1 MSGESSDPFGPAK
14 DNLRDTIKWLA
25 TTMGALAAAVM
36 AGVSLSGLLE
46 VEGWQRLVALG
57 GAAAG
62 VFGISAIVVIFLG
75 LLMSRAFSLSL
86 LERSPALQRLV
97 EPMAVDIL
105 PAEYSTLK
113 DFLDF
118 RGKAL
123 TAARTHRFDTAN
135 PDYVAATVFL
145 TKTDAS
151 LGRIVSFGHFEM
163 MSQRLR
169 GSAPYLIGWGLFALA
184 GLVVFA
190 LFAGGGKSAA
200 SGPAAALPVELAPG
214 KAWADLAQAFSG
226 ACGDVAAVRA
236 EIVGVPQPGWLT
248 LKLLAPEGC
257 AGLSVA
263 VPARITASPAAPV
276 GVPAPAGH

>member
-25 TTMGALAAAVM
+25 TTMGALAAAVV

-62 VFGISAIVVIFLG
+62 VLGISAIVVIFLG

-86 LERSPALQRLV
+86 LESSPALQRLV
-97 EPMAVDIL
+97 EPVAVDIL

-123 TAARTHRFDTAN
+123 KAARTHRFDTAN
-135 PDYVAATVFL
+135 PDYVAATDFL

-169 GSAPYLIGWGLFALA
+169 GGAPYLIGWGLFALA

-190 LFAGGGKSAA
+190 LFAGGKPVP
-200 SGPAAALPVELAPG
+200 SGPSAVLPVELAPG
-214 KAWADLAQAFSG
+214 KAWADLGQAFTG
-226 ACGDVAAVRA
+226 ACGDVAALKA

-257 AGLSVA
+257 AGLSLD
-263 VPARITASPAAPV
+263 VPARVTASPAAAI
-276 GVPAPAGH
+276 GVPAPAGR